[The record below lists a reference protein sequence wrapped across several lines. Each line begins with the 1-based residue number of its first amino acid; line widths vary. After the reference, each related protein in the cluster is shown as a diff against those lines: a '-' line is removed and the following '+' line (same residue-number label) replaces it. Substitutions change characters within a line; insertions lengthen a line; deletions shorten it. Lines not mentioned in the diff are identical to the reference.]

1 MRKLMAI
8 LLTCAAL
15 AAPAVVQAHD
25 TSGIH
30 AFVND
35 DRNQFVDLWL
45 NTDGGLTVKVSN
57 GRPWRPMWVVVHVS
71 YRSETNQEIG
81 RQDLHVYCPSPNPGG
96 HGAERWFEFPPP
108 AVSGVHHIALSSNK
122 EAPRDVPEATDP
134 VMIPIYPFPRLPT

>member
-1 MRKLMAI
+1 MNKFFVF
-8 LLTCAAL
+8 LLAGAAL
-15 AAPAVVQAHD
+15 AAPGAGFAHD

-35 DRNQFVDLWL
+35 DRNQFVDLWQ
-45 NTDGGLTVKVSN
+45 NEKGTLTVKVSN

-71 YRSETNQEIG
+71 YRSESNQEIG

-96 HGAERWFEFPPP
+96 HGAERWFEFPSP
-108 AVSGVHHIALSSNK
+108 ALDGIHHIVLSSNK

-134 VMIPIYPFPRLPT
+134 IIIPIYREPT